1 MVTGLTAD
9 RPPGSPP
16 GQAGSQPAGDQQ
28 AGQDDDQNG
37 QEREYIGMR
46 HDVRRTEV
54 HGF

>member
-9 RPPGSPP
+9 GPAGPPSDQG
-16 GQAGSQPAGDQQ
+16 GSQCPGDEQ

-37 QEREYIGMR
+37 QEREYVGMW